1 MTINIPNYK
10 NLTLKHLVL
19 DYNGT
24 IAKDGI
30 LIKSIE
36 PLLYALSRHYEV
48 HVITADTFGT
58 VKTQLEAF
66 EVTIKVLETD
76 NHTQEKEAYINTLKS
91 EHCVAMGN
99 GSNDTDMLKTSA
111 LGIAIVGDEGCSTK
125 TMMSSDIVCNSIVDA
140 LELLLN
146 PKRLVATLRR

>member
-10 NLTLKHLVL
+10 NLTLKHLIL

-36 PLLYALSRHYEV
+36 PLLYALSRHYKV

-58 VKTQLEAF
+58 VKTQLETF
-66 EVTIKVLETD
+66 DISIKVLETD
-76 NHTQEKEAYINTLKS
+76 NHTQEKAHYIKTLKG
-91 EHCVAMGN
+91 EHCISMGN
-99 GSNDTDMLKTSA
+99 GNNDTEMLKTSA
-111 LGIAIVGDEGCSTK
+111 IGIAIVGNEGCSTK
-125 TMMSSDIVCNSIVDA
+125 TMMSSDIVCNCILDA

>member
-36 PLLYALSRHYEV
+36 PLLYALSRHYEI

-58 VKTQLEAF
+58 VKAQLETF
-66 EVTIKVLETD
+66 EISIKVLETD
-76 NHTQEKEAYINTLKS
+76 DHTQEKAAFIKTLNSK
-91 EHCVAMGN
+91 HCISMGN
-99 GSNDTDMLKTSA
+99 GNNDTQMLKTSA

-125 TMMSSDIVCNSIVDA
+125 TMLSSDIVCNSIVDA